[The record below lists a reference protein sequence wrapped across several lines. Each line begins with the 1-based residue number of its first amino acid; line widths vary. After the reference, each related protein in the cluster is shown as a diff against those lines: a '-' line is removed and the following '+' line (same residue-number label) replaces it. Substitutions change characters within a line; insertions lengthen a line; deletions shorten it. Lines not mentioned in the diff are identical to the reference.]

1 MCEEVDMAVT
11 LYRKQRQIV
20 DFIDLFIRKHGYSP
34 TLQEIA
40 DAIGVKS
47 LATVHEHLAALTKKG
62 VIRKISGEVRGI
74 ELAEQRIAS
83 LLEGVDVP
91 LFGYIAAGQPIE
103 AIENPSE
110 TINIP
115 GDMVGKKQT
124 YVLQVRGQS
133 MIEAGILDGDY
144 VVIERADT
152 ANNGEIVVALLENQF
167 ATLKRYFKE
176 KDHIRLEPANSTMN
190 PILAKSV
197 TIQGKVIGI
206 IRRYTH

>member
-1 MCEEVDMAVT
+1 MAVT

-20 DFIDLFIRKHGYSP
+20 DFIDSFIRKNGYSP

-62 VIRKISGEVRGI
+62 VIRKVSGEVRGI
-74 ELAEQRIAS
+74 ELAEQKIAS
-83 LLEGVDVP
+83 MLEGIEVP

-110 TINIP
+110 TISIP

-167 ATLKRYFKE
+167 ATLKRYYKE

-190 PILAKSV
+190 PILAKNV
-197 TIQGKVIGI
+197 KVQGKVIGI

>member
-1 MCEEVDMAVT
+1 MAVT

-20 DFIDLFIRKHGYSP
+20 EFIENFIRTRGYSP

-47 LATVHEHLAALTKKG
+47 LATVHEHLSALTKKG
-62 VIRKISGEVRGI
+62 VIRKVSGEVRGI
-74 ELAEQRIAS
+74 ELAEQKVAHV
-83 LLEGVDVP
+83 LEGIEVP
-91 LFGYIAAGQPIE
+91 LFGYIAAGSPIE
-103 AIENPSE
+103 AIENPSD
-110 TINIP
+110 TIMVP

-144 VVIERADT
+144 VVIERTDT
-152 ANNGEIVVALLENQF
+152 ANNGDIVVALLENQF

-176 KDHIRLEPANSTMN
+176 KDHIRLEPANSTMS
-190 PILAKSV
+190 PIVAKEV
-197 TIQGKVIGI
+197 AIQGKVAGI

>member
-1 MCEEVDMAVT
+1 MAVT
-11 LYRKQRQIV
+11 LYRKQRQIM
-20 DFIDLFIRKHGYSP
+20 DFIENFITTHGYSP

-62 VIRKISGEVRGI
+62 IIRKMSGEVRGI
-74 ELAEQRIAS
+74 ELAEQKIAHT
-83 LLEGVDVP
+83 LEGAEVP
-91 LFGYIAAGQPIE
+91 LFGYIAAGSPIE
-103 AIENPSE
+103 AIENPGE
-110 TINIP
+110 MINVP
-115 GDMVGKKQT
+115 SDMVGKKQT

-144 VVIERADT
+144 VVIEKADT

-176 KDHIRLEPANSTMN
+176 KDHIRLEPANSTMS
-190 PILAKSV
+190 PIRAKEV
-197 TIQGKVIGI
+197 TIQGKVVGI